1 MSLKICGIPE
11 LVDAAR
17 PPVSHVLSLLDPAEP
32 LPSALAAWPEEKRH
46 LFRVD
51 DIVQPLPGYLLP
63 DEDFVA
69 GLLATLRA
77 IDRDTPDRLL
87 IHCHAG
93 RSRSTAAALM
103 WLAQRESLGAE
114 ALADRL
120 LAVRAIAWP
129 NSLMLRLADEQLA
142 AGGRLVEAGRLVR
155 RATAR
160 AEPDFCAWLLGTHR
174 KGEVEEALAGS

>member
-1 MSLKICGIPE
+1 MSLRICGIPE
-11 LVDAAR
+11 LVEVAR

-32 LPSALAAWPEEKRH
+32 LPSALAAWPEGRRH

-51 DIVQPLPGYLLP
+51 DIVKPLPGYILP
-63 DEDFVA
+63 DAPFVEE
-69 GLLATLRA
+69 LLGTLAA
-77 IDRDTPDRLL
+77 IDRDTPDSLL

-103 WLAQRESLGAE
+103 WLAQREAVGAE
-114 ALADRL
+114 TLAERL
-120 LAVRAIAWP
+120 LAVRPIAWP

-155 RATAR
+155 RATALS
-160 AEPDFCAWLLGTHR
+160 EPDFCAWLLGTHR
-174 KGEVEEALAGS
+174 KGEVEEALAGG